1 MKTERIAADT
11 PNAISHAV
19 DVLERG
25 GVVAF
30 PTDTVYGLGALAF
43 NAESVDRLYA
53 IKGREHSKAI
63 AVLIGSPE
71 DLPHIA
77 SGPSQA
83 AQQLAQRFWPGPL
96 TLVVPRS
103 TRLPEVLS
111 QSETI
116 GIRIPDHEVA
126 RKLLAAAGPMA
137 VTSANLSGQANT
149 RTAQEVLDQLEGRI
163 HLIIDGGPTPGDTPS
178 TVVDMTG
185 RQPKILREGP
195 ISEAEIKKAL

>member
-1 MKTERIAADT
+1 
-11 PNAISHAV
+11 
-19 DVLERG
+19 VLERG

-43 NAESVDRLYA
+43 DAESVDRLYA

-77 SGPSQA
+77 SDPSQA

-103 TRLPEVLS
+103 TRLPEALS

-185 RQPKILREGP
+185 KQPKILREGP